1 MYGILWRSANSLVG
15 AQYLSVLQN
24 ICKSPN
30 PSLGAAL
37 QTLYTV
43 GCDGWV
49 SDSPLS
55 YRVETISGRE
65 IQVLRAF

>member
-15 AQYLSVLQN
+15 AQYLYRTF
-24 ICKSPN
+24 CKSPN

-43 GCDGWV
+43 DCDGWV